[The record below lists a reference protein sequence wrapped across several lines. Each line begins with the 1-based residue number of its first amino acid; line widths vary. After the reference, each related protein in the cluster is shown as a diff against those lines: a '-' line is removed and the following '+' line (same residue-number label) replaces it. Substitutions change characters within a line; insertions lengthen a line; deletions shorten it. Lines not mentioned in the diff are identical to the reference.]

1 MHDKNWLC
9 FQLKSLASGWIE
21 QKTQQQQ
28 QKTNCNWNVRG
39 SQAEPNTYKFILQIS
54 FDALRH
60 DFALQN
66 SQQIIDA
73 TGDVH
78 NSSLIFKLILIWTSK
93 LESTTLH
100 THTYVHIIWN
110 TFQNR
115 LNAFNA
121 RFEDAKATLDQN
133 RKRNRDKG
141 IIAVWILWGLH
152 NVFCLLF
159 DMNVDSRCVNKQN
172 YFGISSHIYHIQI
185 PSNLFI

>member
-100 THTYVHIIWN
+100 THIHAHHLEY
-110 TFQNR
+110 
-115 LNAFNA
+115 
-121 RFEDAKATLDQN
+121 
-133 RKRNRDKG
+133 
-141 IIAVWILWGLH
+141 ILK
-152 NVFCLLF
+152 
-159 DMNVDSRCVNKQN
+159 SIER
-172 YFGISSHIYHIQI
+172 I
-185 PSNLFI
+185 